1 MTRQEP
7 AMLANLATPTA
18 LPLSTLQGL
27 DKPWRYALNYW
38 VGTVR
43 NLTRAHRL
51 AAHKRPSRSAPV
63 VITEAQ
69 RTAWLSLFGSERQAQ
84 APLLF
89 NQRVGTLLYTQ
100 LFSDMRINFRH
111 LLHLQ
116 HDVEHVAGPAAC
128 AASLEQELVC
138 RVSDVRRVFGNKAVI
153 TVCTEVR
160 QALQLGGALLAVIQ
174 DRFLIR
180 ELPPADLDGLDTDR
194 NLMRLLMGLRRRRP
208 TVGPAS
214 PQVWSEAIA
223 LPKDLGRRYGR
234 VSGDCNP
241 VHTTTWV
248 ARLFGQK
255 RPFAQGLALRNA
267 VVARLSALGV
277 EMGRFE
283 MTFASPAWL
292 GQTLELR
299 LSEGRFELIG
309 SQGELVAFGE
319 TGQA

>member
-1 MTRQEP
+1 
-7 AMLANLATPTA
+7 MLANPTAPTA
-18 LPLSTLQGL
+18 LPMATLQGL
-27 DKPWRYALNYW
+27 HTPWRYALNYW
-38 VGTVR
+38 VGTLR

-51 AAHKRPSRSAPV
+51 ASHARPSRSAPV
-63 VITEAQ
+63 VVTEPQ
-69 RTAWLSLFGSERQAQ
+69 RAAWLSLFGLDAQ
-84 APLLF
+84 VAAPLLF

-100 LFSDMRINFRH
+100 LFTDMRINFRH

-116 HDVEHVAGPAAC
+116 HEVEHVAGPAAC
-128 AASLEQELVC
+128 AASVEQELVC
-138 RVSDVRRVFGNKAVI
+138 CVSDVRRVFGNKAAI
-153 TVCTEVR
+153 TIRTEVR
-160 QALQLGGALLAVIQ
+160 QAAHLGGAMLALIH
-174 DRFLIR
+174 DRFLVR
-180 ELPPADLDGLDTDR
+180 ELPPTDLEGLDTDR
-194 NLMRLLMGLRRRRP
+194 SLMRLLMGLRRRRP

-214 PQVWSEAIA
+214 QQVWSETIA
-223 LPKDLGRRYGR
+223 LPRDMGRRYGQ